1 MQDAPPSNAAEHPPA
16 VAERPSRSEREYV
29 MRGAL
34 RWTARDDCH
43 VQFFKWGTLRRV
55 TYLRLDAR
63 YQFINTWDRLQA
75 WGRRDR
81 EIETHDFCH
90 CHDRAPRH
98 HSCGRRKSG
107 QILRTLGLERSVLA
121 NPDGCLRGNF
131 AVTPIAVLEPETYAM
146 LLAELGMLGLSARRR
161 KSQSSE
167 NRNIRHA
174 Y

>member
-1 MQDAPPSNAAEHPPA
+1 MQDAPQSNAADHPPA
-16 VAERPSRSEREYV
+16 VAESPSRSEREYV

-43 VQFFKWGTLRRV
+43 VQFFKRGTLRRV

-121 NPDGCLRGNF
+121 NPDGCLRGEFCRYSNCGSRTRNLRD
-131 AVTPIAVLEPETYAM
+131 ATSRTRYARIICASQEIAIKRE
-146 LLAELGMLGLSARRR
+146 S
-161 KSQSSE
+161 
-167 NRNIRHA
+167 
-174 Y
+174 

>member
-1 MQDAPPSNAAEHPPA
+1 MQDAPPSNAADHPPA
-16 VAERPSRSEREYV
+16 GAERPSRSEREYV

-90 CHDRAPRH
+90 CHDRTPRH

-121 NPDGCLRGNF
+121 NPDGCLRGEFCRYSNCGSR
-131 AVTPIAVLEPETYAM
+131 TETYAM
-146 LLAELGMLGLSARRR
+146 LLAGLGMLGLSARRR

-167 NRNIRHA
+167 NRNNRHA
-174 Y
+174 H

>member
-16 VAERPSRSEREYV
+16 VAESPSRSEREYV

-43 VQFFKWGTLRRV
+43 VQFFKRRTLRRV

-90 CHDRAPRH
+90 CHDRTPRH
-98 HSCGRRKSG
+98 HSCGRRKSD

-121 NPDGCLRGNF
+121 NPDGCLRGSF
-131 AVTPIAVLEPETYAM
+131 AVTPIAVPEPETYAM
-146 LLAELGMLGLSARRR
+146 LLAGLGMLGLSARRR

-167 NRNIRHA
+167 NRNNRHA

>member
-1 MQDAPPSNAAEHPPA
+1 MRLTIRPPLQKGLPAA
-16 VAERPSRSEREYV
+16 SCEYV

-34 RWTARDDCH
+34 RWAARDDCH
-43 VQFFKWGTLRRV
+43 VQFFKRGTLRRV

-90 CHDRAPRH
+90 CHDRTPRH

-121 NPDGCLRGNF
+121 NPDGCLRGEFCRYSNCGSRTRNLRD
-131 AVTPIAVLEPETYAM
+131 ATSRTRYARIICASQEIAIKRE
-146 LLAELGMLGLSARRR
+146 S
-161 KSQSSE
+161 
-167 NRNIRHA
+167 
-174 Y
+174 

>member
-1 MQDAPPSNAAEHPPA
+1 MQDAPPSSAADHPPA
-16 VAERPSRSEREYV
+16 VAESASRSEREYV

-43 VQFFKWGTLRRV
+43 VQFFKRGTLRRV

-90 CHDRAPRH
+90 CHDRAPRY
-98 HSCGRRKSG
+98 HSCVRRKSG
-107 QILRTLGLERSVLA
+107 QILGTLGLERPVLA
-121 NPDGCLRGNF
+121 NPDGCLRGEFCRYSNCGSR
-131 AVTPIAVLEPETYAM
+131 TETYAM
-146 LLAELGMLGLSARRR
+146 LLAGLGMLGLSARRR

-167 NRNIRHA
+167 NRNNRHA

>member
-43 VQFFKWGTLRRV
+43 VQFFKRGTLRRV

-90 CHDRAPRH
+90 CHDRLLDTIAA
-98 HSCGRRKSG
+98 G
-107 QILRTLGLERSVLA
+107 A
-121 NPDGCLRGNF
+121 NPSDPANAYSSGRSWRIRTAAYGGNLPLLQLRF
-131 AVTPIAVLEPETYAM
+131 P
-146 LLAELGMLGLSARRR
+146 
-161 KSQSSE
+161 
-167 NRNIRHA
+167 NRNLRDATSRTRYARIICASQEIAIKRES
-174 Y
+174 

>member
-16 VAERPSRSEREYV
+16 VAESPSRSEREYV

-43 VQFFKWGTLRRV
+43 VQFFKRRTLRRV

-90 CHDRAPRH
+90 CHDRTPRH

-121 NPDGCLRGNF
+121 NPDGCLRGEFCRYSNCGSR
-131 AVTPIAVLEPETYAM
+131 TETYAM
-146 LLAELGMLGLSARRR
+146 LLAGLGMLGLSARRR

-167 NRNIRHA
+167 NRNNRHA